1 MSGRLDLPLWAIV
14 VEGAVDRICGRPR
27 EQNPY
32 RLGYESG
39 DAWEYG
45 WGEASDLLE
54 LRGQEEARRWL
65 EEASA

>member
-1 MSGRLDLPLWAIV
+1 MSGRLDLFLWAIV
-14 VEGAVDRICGRPR
+14 VEGAVDRFCGRPR

-32 RLGYESG
+32 RPGYESG

-45 WGEASDLLE
+45 WDEAGDLLE

-65 EEASA
+65 EAAA